1 MSDTSL
7 NFCKVLSEELDPE
20 KLQRAFLGSLLN
32 LQKVERGSIWV
43 KKGNGYVCVEA
54 AGKDSELSRG
64 ITISVNHPSIVGW
77 VIENG
82 RMTIGEP
89 GKDIRHFKELE
100 EGMSVKSR
108 LILCFPLFLRS
119 GEVYGAVELIDT
131 LTGSNRV
138 NIDREHLELLQQLI
152 DVGAIALSNSL
163 VYTRQVRE
171 NQKLKQVLEIIRSE
185 ETPLG
190 RSEAFI
196 KMMRMTAEYA
206 KADFP
211 VLITGESGTGKELIA
226 KEIHRLSARRDRS
239 FLIQNCS
246 AIPDT
251 LLESELFGYEKGAFT
266 GATRDKIGVFEAAEG
281 GTIFLDEIGD
291 MPPHLQARILR
302 VLQNREVK
310 PLGGTKT
317 REIDVRVIAAT
328 NKDLKEAI
336 LHGEFRE
343 DLFYRLNVLPLHLP
357 PLRER
362 REDIPFLLDHFVR
375 REALRTGKPPK
386 KIVPEAMESL
396 RAYAWKGNIR
406 ELENLVKHLVVTV
419 PGPEITLDDIPLE
432 FNEVQRTG
440 GSASNGQSPSFPK
453 RGDPLPPATGNP
465 PGGILFDGQSWED
478 VERAYVL
485 HLLEKNRWHVTRA
498 AREAGL
504 NRSTFDSRLKKLG
517 IRK

>member
-7 NFCKVLSEELDPE
+7 NFCKMLSEELDPD
-20 KLQRAFLGSLLN
+20 KLQSTFLRSLLN
-32 LQKVERGSIWV
+32 LRKVERGSIWV
-43 KKGNGYVCVEA
+43 KKGNGYLCVEA
-54 AGKDSELSRG
+54 AGKESELSRG
-64 ITISVNHPSIVGW
+64 TTISANHPSIVGW

-82 RMTIGEP
+82 RMTIAEP
-89 GKDIRHFKELE
+89 GKDMRHFKEFE
-100 EGMSVKSR
+100 EGMNVKSK
-108 LILCFPLFLRS
+108 LILCFPLFLRN
-119 GEVYGAVELIDT
+119 GEVFGAVELIDT
-131 LTGSNRV
+131 VTDSSRAD
-138 NIDREHLELLQQLI
+138 IDQEHLDLLQQLV
-152 DVGAIALSNSL
+152 DMGSIALSNSL
-163 VYTRQVRE
+163 VYTRQVKE

-190 RSEAFI
+190 RSEAFA
-196 KMMRMTAEYA
+196 KMLRMTAEYA
-206 KADFP
+206 KTDFP

-226 KEIHRLSARRDRS
+226 KEIHRLSARRDKP

-251 LLESELFGYEKGAFT
+251 LLESELFGYERGAFT
-266 GATRDKIGVFEAAEG
+266 GATRDKLGVFEAAEG

-291 MPPHLQARILR
+291 MPTHLQARILR
-302 VLQNREVK
+302 VLENREVK

-317 REIDVRVIAAT
+317 REIDVRVISAT

-336 LHGEFRE
+336 LRGEFRE

-357 PLRER
+357 PLRDR
-362 REDIPFLLDHFVR
+362 REDIPFLMDHFVR

-386 KIVPEAMESL
+386 KIAREAMECL
-396 RAYAWKGNIR
+396 EAYPWRGNIR
-406 ELENLVKHLVVTV
+406 ELENFVKHIVVTV
-419 PGPEITLDDIPLE
+419 PGPEITLDDIPLQ

-440 GSASNGQSPSFPK
+440 VPPFDGRAPSPQRSE
-453 RGDPLPPATGNP
+453 LPSPGTADP
-465 PGGILFDGQSWED
+465 PGGIFFDGHSWED